1 MRFMIDLAFAR
12 SRTVVLLLLFIVIV
26 GAFSYRDI
34 PKEAEPDIAVPF
46 IYVSM
51 SHEGISPEDAE
62 RLLVRPMEKELQGI
76 EGVKE
81 MTSVAREGHAL
92 VQLEFTAG
100 FDNRQALQDVREKV
114 DLAKTELP
122 EDTDEPE
129 VHEVNVALFPVLTVA
144 LSGRVPE
151 RTLIRLARDLKDKVE
166 ALPGVLEVD
175 IGGDRE
181 DLMEIVVEP
190 SILESYDI
198 DFETLFGLITNNN
211 LLVAAGAMDTGAGR
225 LVVKV
230 PGVVEGIADLLA
242 MPVKVTADK
251 VVTVADVAQVRK
263 TFKDAEGYARVGG
276 KPAITLEVK
285 KRVGVNIIETIS
297 AIRQLVE
304 SERQHWPNAIEVA
317 YMQDKSNQ
325 IRNMLSDLQN
335 NVLSAI
341 ILVMIVILAALGIRS
356 SLLVGVAIPGSFL
369 AAIVILDT
377 LGLTLNIV
385 VLFSLILVVGML
397 VDGAIVVC
405 EQADRNL
412 LAGLGAVDA
421 YAGASKRMA
430 WPVIASTLTTLAVFL
445 PLLGWPG
452 MVGEFMKFLP
462 ITVIIA
468 MTASLAMALL
478 FIPVLGLV
486 LSGRAAQGDA
496 SPAEGVFTAWYA
508 ALLRRLLVHPGKVLV
523 LALAALGL
531 SYLMFFSFSKGVE
544 FFPDVE
550 PEFALIHIHGR
561 GDLSIDEKDA
571 VIRQVEQ
578 RILALPELRA
588 VYARSFNQATGQNV
602 AEDVIGT
609 IQLEFIA
616 WDKRRKAAV
625 IMQEMRRLT
634 SDIAGIVVEIRKQEN
649 GPSGGKPIQLEFGS
663 REPERIPAVVGRVR
677 SVMAEIGGFVDI
689 EDNLPLPG
697 IEWKLKIDRERAAQ
711 FGANVANVGK
721 TVQLVTGGIKVT
733 EYRPDDNDEEVD
745 IRIRYPESYRNLDQL
760 QQLRVPTGSGMVPI
774 SNFVTLTAEPK
785 TGTLHR
791 VDARRVITLQAD
803 VAEGLLTDSQ
813 LKTLQRALRESAID
827 PLVTIKFKG
836 EDEDQREAATFLQH
850 AFAGA
855 IFLMALILVT
865 QFNSLYQ
872 ALLVLSAIVF
882 STAGVLLGLL
892 ITGQAFGIV
901 MVGLGIIALA
911 GIVVNN
917 NIVLIDTYNQLRG
930 EGMAAFEAAVATG
943 RRRLRPVLLTAVTT
957 VLGLIPMV
965 LAMNID
971 LLNREVSFGAP
982 STQWWTQLASAIAG
996 GLTFATLL
1004 TLILT
1009 PCLLVMGDALFARFA
1024 KREQAAGGNAR

>member
-1 MRFMIDLAFAR
+1 MAGVIDQAFAR
-12 SRTVVLLLLFIVIV
+12 SRTIILLLLFILIV
-26 GAFSYRDI
+26 GAFSYQAI

-81 MTSVAREGHAL
+81 MTSVAREGHAS

-122 EDTDEPE
+122 EDTEEPE
-129 VHEVNVALFPVLTVA
+129 VHEINVALFPVLTVA
-144 LSGRVPE
+144 LSGQVPE
-151 RTLIRLARDLKDKVE
+151 RTLVRLVRDLKDKVE

-175 IGGDRE
+175 VGGDRE
-181 DLMEIVVEP
+181 DLLEIVVEP
-190 SILESYDI
+190 SILESYAI
-198 DFETLFGLITNNN
+198 DFETLFGLINNNN

-230 PGVVEGIADLLA
+230 PGVVEGIEDLLG
-242 MPVKVTADK
+242 MPVKVTDDS
-251 VVTVADVAQVRK
+251 VVTVEDVADVRK

-285 KRVGVNIIETIS
+285 KRVGANIIETIA

-304 SERQHWPNAIEVA
+304 DERQHWPDVIEVA
-317 YMQDKSNQ
+317 YMQDKSKQ
-325 IRNMLSDLQN
+325 IRTMLGDLQN

-341 ILVMIVILAALGIRS
+341 ILVMIVILAAMGGRS
-356 SLLVGVAIPGSFL
+356 SLLVGLAIPGSFL
-369 AAIVILDT
+369 AAIIILDT

-397 VDGAIVVC
+397 VDGAIVVS

-412 LAGLGAVDA
+412 KGGMEAVAA

-468 MTASLAMALL
+468 MSASLAMALL
-478 FIPVLGLV
+478 FIPVLGSVLTGNSRKRSGFETGEVEGKFTDWYARLLARILAYPGKILLSALVVLV
-486 LSGRAAQGDA
+486 LS
-496 SPAEGVFTAWYA
+496 Y
-508 ALLRRLLVHPGKVLV
+508 
-523 LALAALGL
+523 LAFGA
-531 SYLMFFSFSKGVE
+531 FSKGVE

-550 PEFALIHIHGR
+550 PEFALIHIHAR
-561 GDLSIDEKDA
+561 GDLSIEEKDA
-571 VIRQVEQ
+571 VVRRVEK
-578 RILALPELRA
+578 RIMALPELKS
-588 VYARSFNQATGQNV
+588 VYARSFNQAAGRNV

-609 IQLEFIA
+609 IQLEFID

-625 IMQEMRRLT
+625 IMEEMRRMT
-634 SDIAGIVVEIRKQEN
+634 SDIPGIIIEVRKQER
-649 GPSGGKPIQLEFGS
+649 GPSGGKPIQLEFSS
-663 REPERIPAVVGRVR
+663 REPARIPGAVAQVR
-677 SVMAEIGGFVDI
+677 SLMAKIGGFVDV

-697 IEWKLKIDRERAAQ
+697 IEWELNIDRERAAQ

-733 EYRPDDNDEEVD
+733 DYRPDDNDEEVD
-745 IRIRYPESYRNLDQL
+745 IRIRYPRAYRNLEQL
-760 QQLRVPTGSGMVPI
+760 RQLRVPTNAGMVPI
-774 SNFVTLTAEPK
+774 GNFVTLTPEPK
-785 TGTLHR
+785 TGTLNR

-803 VAEGLLTDSQ
+803 VAEGLLTDNQ
-813 LKTLQRALRESAID
+813 LTALQKALLDAEID
-827 PLVTIKFKG
+827 PLVDIKYKG
-836 EDEDQREAATFLQH
+836 EDEDQREAATFLQN

-872 ALLVLSAIVF
+872 SLLVLSAIVF

-930 EGMAAFEAAVATG
+930 EGMAIVEAAVQTG
-943 RRRLRPVLLTAVTT
+943 RQRLRPVLLTAITT

-971 LLNREVSFGAP
+971 LLNRDISFGAP

-996 GLTFATLL
+996 GLSFATLL
-1004 TLILT
+1004 TLVLT
-1009 PCLLVMGDALFARFA
+1009 PCLLVMGDNFFRKFS
-1024 KREQAAGGNAR
+1024 KSDSK